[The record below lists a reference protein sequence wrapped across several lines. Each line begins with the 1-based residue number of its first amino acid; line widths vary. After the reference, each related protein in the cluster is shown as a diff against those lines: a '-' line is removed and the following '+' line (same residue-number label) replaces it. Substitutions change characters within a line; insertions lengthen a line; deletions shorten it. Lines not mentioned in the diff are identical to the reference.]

1 MVVVVVVVVVV
12 CAGTEK
18 GSRVGSW
25 NTGGSEKREKEEG
38 SRVKGEV
45 NARCTLAAQRR
56 ENGARIR
63 EIVVGGDGGG
73 GGGGGRRKTTE
84 NKAAEESR
92 RRKKNEGAVSWW
104 KLF

>member
-1 MVVVVVVVVVV
+1 MVVVVV

-45 NARCTLAAQRR
+45 EGSRHADPPEAPHNP
-56 ENGARIR
+56 
-63 EIVVGGDGGG
+63 
-73 GGGGGRRKTTE
+73 GGRFK
-84 NKAAEESR
+84 
-92 RRKKNEGAVSWW
+92 
-104 KLF
+104 

>member
-1 MVVVVVVVVVV
+1 MKFYYSIPH
-12 CAGTEK
+12 CC
-18 GSRVGSW
+18 SII
-25 NTGGSEKREKEEG
+25 NTSESYFLKNDQVYNSQRYRSMRDMPCSVAKTAREFE
-38 SRVKGEV
+38 R
-45 NARCTLAAQRR
+45 L
-56 ENGARIR
+56 R
-63 EIVVGGDGGG
+63 EIVVGGGGC

>member
-1 MVVVVVVVVVV
+1 MFKILFIY
-12 CAGTEK
+12 TIYY
-18 GSRVGSW
+18 
-25 NTGGSEKREKEEG
+25 
-38 SRVKGEV
+38 VKSISQFSNVQV
-45 NARCTLAAQRR
+45 NARCTHAAQCR

-63 EIVVGGDGGG
+63 EIVVGGDGGDR
-73 GGGGGRRKTTE
+73 GGGGRRKTTE